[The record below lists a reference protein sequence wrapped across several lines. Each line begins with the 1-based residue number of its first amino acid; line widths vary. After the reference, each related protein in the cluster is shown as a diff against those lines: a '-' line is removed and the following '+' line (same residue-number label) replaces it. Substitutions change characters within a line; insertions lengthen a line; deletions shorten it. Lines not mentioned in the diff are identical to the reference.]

1 MYPYIYFNYQ
11 SLLKSH
17 ILKIVYFLCT
27 STLSSVNSLQLKIAY
42 ITSSTFSNTRTSLL
56 LSSMLQISSGSNQV
70 FFISS
75 IFYNS
80 LISVAEKQFG
90 IMDALRNE
98 LISAI

>member
-11 SLLKSH
+11 SLSH

-27 STLSSVNSLQLKIAY
+27 STLSSLNSLQLKIAY